1 MRFGSSP
8 GSGAALCQR
17 DAVEQPVEVG
27 LLGVLVLDDD
37 RDVAQGSLEMR
48 RQAVERLADD
58 VVESHVNAP

>member
-8 GSGAALCQR
+8 GRRAALGQR
-17 DAVEQPVEVG
+17 DAVEEPVEVG

-37 RDVAQGSLEMR
+37 RDVAQGGLEVR

-58 VVESHVNAP
+58 VVETHVSAP